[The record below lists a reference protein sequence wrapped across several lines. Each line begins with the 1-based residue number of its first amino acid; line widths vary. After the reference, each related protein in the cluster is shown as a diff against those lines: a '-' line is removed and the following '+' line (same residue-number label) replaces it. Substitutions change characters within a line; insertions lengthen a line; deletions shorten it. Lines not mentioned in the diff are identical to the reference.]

1 MNSEKLKVKVHPD
14 YTALV
19 MVDMQRDYCCEGGVL
34 EKMGFDINPSR
45 ELAPRLNEFVNQARR
60 ILKFIVHL
68 RMELNPSLRSPA
80 LAEHYER
87 VGLQRKHDPSLS
99 EFCGVTPK
107 EGEVV
112 IPKYRYSG
120 FVSTYFD
127 RYLRSNGIKTLV
139 LTGLST
145 NVCVESTLRA
155 GFFKN
160 YYIVCPQDCVATY
173 NHILHEATLQNI
185 SYYFGVV
192 TESRKLCDI
201 WAPRVVHQ
209 RAKAPTRA

>member
-1 MNSEKLKVKVHPD
+1 MLPNYRVRETMNSEKLKVKVHPD

-34 EKMGFDINPSR
+34 EKMGFDINPSKK
-45 ELAPRLNEFVNQARR
+45 LATRLNEFVSQARR
-60 ILKFIVHL
+60 ILKFIIHL
-68 RMELNPSLRSPA
+68 RMELNSSLRSPA

-99 EFCGVTPK
+99 EFYGVTPK

-145 NVCVESTLRA
+145 NVCVESTARD
-155 GFFKN
+155 GFMRD
-160 YYIVCPQDCVATY
+160 YHIVVPKDMTEGTSSDAKKWSLLNIDTFFGEVVDSKDLLDCW
-173 NHILHEATLQNI
+173 
-185 SYYFGVV
+185 GW
-192 TESRKLCDI
+192 KD
-201 WAPRVVHQ
+201 
-209 RAKAPTRA
+209 